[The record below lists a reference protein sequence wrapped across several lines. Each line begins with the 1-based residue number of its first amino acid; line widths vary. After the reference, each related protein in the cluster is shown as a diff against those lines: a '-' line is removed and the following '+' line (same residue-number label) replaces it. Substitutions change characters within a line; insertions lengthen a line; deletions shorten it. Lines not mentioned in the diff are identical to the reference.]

1 MAPGN
6 QLKLGGLLLEVEKK
20 KQTNKQKT
28 VEILLNAREM
38 LLTKI

>member
-6 QLKLGGLLLEVEKK
+6 QLKLGMSFAGGREEK
-20 KQTNKQKT
+20 TNKQKT
-28 VEILLNAREM
+28 GEILLNAREM